1 VEQRSRKP
9 LRGRLAYEET
19 ASIPSPRQ
27 PAVDSVP
34 NGPLHD
40 DEIDSDAPVAD
51 SPSETEPA
59 KAEPA
64 ETEPAEA
71 EPAKAEPA
79 ETKVADGLSER
90 ERAILAFERQ
100 SWRHAG
106 AKEQAIR
113 DRFELSATRYY
124 QLLNALLDNPAA
136 LAHDPVLVGRLRRLR
151 GSRARA
157 RGR

>member
-1 VEQRSRKP
+1 MTKVEQRV
-9 LRGRLAYEET
+9 ET
-19 ASIPSPRQ
+19 TSIPSPRQ
-27 PAVDSVP
+27 PAVDSLP
-34 NGPLHD
+34 D
-40 DEIDSDAPVAD
+40 DEIDSDAPVAGAVA
-51 SPSETEPA
+51 ETA
-59 KAEPA
+59 APA
-64 ETEPAEA
+64 ETAA
-71 EPAKAEPA
+71 D
-79 ETKVADGLSER
+79 DGLGER
-90 ERAILAFERQ
+90 ELAILAFERQ

>member
-1 VEQRSRKP
+1 MGRLAKVEQKSRKP
-9 LRGRLAYEET
+9 LRGQLVYEEAAT
-19 ASIPSPRQ
+19 IPSPRV
-27 PAVDSVP
+27 PAVDA
-34 NGPLHD
+34 LTD
-40 DEIDSDAPVAD
+40 DEIDSDAPVA
-51 SPSETEPA
+51 A
-59 KAEPA
+59 PA
-64 ETEPAEA
+64 ETTIE
-71 EPAKAEPA
+71 
-79 ETKVADGLSER
+79 DGLTER
-90 ERAILAFERQ
+90 EREILAFERQ